1 MNRWMAVAVVL
12 TGLMLSGGAANAQSR
27 WVIVNGVRMSD
38 AQIARLEQASCTRI
52 PNGSYWL
59 NVQTGVWGYA
69 GNWQPQGVF
78 GDQCRSAGGG
88 GTQDRYGPF
97 ATLRRA
103 EEVANQYR
111 ARGFQ
116 VVAFHNGDGYYINVK
131 R

>member
-1 MNRWMAVAVVL
+1 MNKVTAVAVLVF
-12 TGLMLSGGAANAQSR
+12 GLCAFDGDANAQSR
-27 WVIVNGVRMSD
+27 WVFVNGVRMSD
-38 AQIARLEQASCTRI
+38 AQIAQLEQAACTQI

-59 NVQTGVWGYA
+59 NMQTGVWGYA

-78 GDQCRSAGGG
+78 GDQCHGGG
-88 GTQDRYGPF
+88 GGATDRYGPF

-103 EEVANQYR
+103 EEEANRYR